1 MMYLLIAAVALLLI
15 DDSLAY
21 GAATLAGT
29 FYISVKTSQEREMTS
44 MSTSVDLELGDIAY
58 SVATQNT
65 REEVMDFIMA
75 VDVLVADYDFTVR
88 LIEKLQDALKKE
100 DECANGTDG

>member
-1 MMYLLIAAVALLLI
+1 
-15 DDSLAY
+15 
-21 GAATLAGT
+21 
-29 FYISVKTSQEREMTS
+29 MTS

-65 REEVMDFIMA
+65 QEEVMDFIMA
-75 VDVLVADYDFTVR
+75 IDVLVADYDFTVR